1 MVRRPSPRAAADG
14 ATSVTHAVEP
24 GGSPHREVSMNRLA
38 VMLATLALLGAA
50 LSQELVVYNAGS
62 SELIEDTIAA
72 FNRDHPGIS
81 VTVVSAGVG
90 QHTTRIEAEAGN
102 PRGDVFFGASVESFE
117 AIIGMFEPYQ
127 AAHHDEYDPVFVH
140 PEFRYYGYSQPLQ
153 AFVVNTTLL
162 SEDEMPRS
170 WADLADG
177 RFEGKIIMAN
187 PSLSGSAYAQLA
199 QMLQLY
205 DWDLIEDVVRNTTF
219 VSSSQLVFQNVAR
232 GEIEIGI
239 TGEANIA
246 MLIEEGWPVVAIYPE
261 EGTGLRFDAM
271 GIIAGGPNPESARV
285 FMDWATT
292 LANHEIAAQHYR
304 RSVRAD
310 APAPVGLT
318 PTADVPT
325 FPYDPDLAAQTRD
338 ENLRRFDEIFSAR

>member
-1 MVRRPSPRAAADG
+1 MHRLIALLAA
-14 ATSVTHAVEP
+14 
-24 GGSPHREVSMNRLA
+24 
-38 VMLATLALLGAA
+38 LALLGGVSAND
-50 LSQELVVYNAGS
+50 LVIYNAGS
-62 SELIEDTIAA
+62 SELIDDTVAA
-72 FNRDHPGIS
+72 FNRAHPEIE

-90 QHTTRIEAEAGN
+90 QHTTRIEAESAS
-102 PRGDVFFGASVESFE
+102 PRGDIFFGASVESFE
-117 AIIGMFEPYQ
+117 AIIHLFEPYQ
-127 AAHHDEYDPVFVH
+127 AAHHDEYDQVFVH

-153 AFVVNTTLL
+153 AFVVNTNLL
-162 SEDEMPRS
+162 AEEERPRG
-170 WADLADG
+170 WGELADP
-177 RFEGKIIMAN
+177 RFAGKIIMAN

-205 DWDLIEDVVRNTTF
+205 DWDLIEDVVANTTF

-246 MLIEEGWPVVAIYPE
+246 MLIEEGWPVTAIYPE
-261 EGTGLRFDAM
+261 EGTGLRFDSM

-285 FMDWATT
+285 FMDWATS
-292 LANHEIAAQHYR
+292 LDNHEVAATHYR

-310 APAPVGLT
+310 APAPVGLA
-318 PTADVPT
+318 PTDEVPT
-325 FPYDPDLAAQTRD
+325 FPYDPDLAAATRE

>member
-1 MVRRPSPRAAADG
+1 
-14 ATSVTHAVEP
+14 
-24 GGSPHREVSMNRLA
+24 MNRPL
-38 VMLATLALLGAA
+38 TLLITLGLLGAGVA
-50 LSQELVVYNAGS
+50 QELVVYNAGS

-72 FNRDHPGIS
+72 FNLAHPEIT
-81 VTVVSAGVG
+81 VTAVSAGVG

-117 AIIGMFEPYQ
+117 AIIRYFEPYQ
-127 AAHHDEYDPVFVH
+127 ALHHDEYDPVFVH

-162 SEDEMPRS
+162 GPDAMPRS
-170 WADLADG
+170 WADLADP
-177 RFEGKIIMAN
+177 RFEDKIIMAN

-205 DWDLIEDVVRNTTF
+205 DWDLIEQVVANTTF

-246 MLIEEGWPVVAIYPE
+246 MLIEEGWPVTAIYPS

-271 GIIAGGPNPESARV
+271 GIIAGGPNPAAARV
-285 FMDWATT
+285 FMDWATS
-292 LANHEIAAQHYR
+292 LANHEIAAKHYR

-310 APAPVGLT
+310 ASAPLGLA
-318 PTADVPT
+318 PTSEVPT
-325 FPYDPDLAAQTRD
+325 FPYDPDLAAATRE

>member
-1 MVRRPSPRAAADG
+1 MKHLI
-14 ATSVTHAVEP
+14 TL
-24 GGSPHREVSMNRLA
+24 LA
-38 VMLATLALLGAA
+38 VITLGVASLALAQRL
-50 LSQELVVYNAGS
+50 ELVVYNAGS
-62 SELIEDTIAA
+62 SDLIEDTIAA
-72 FNRDHPGIS
+72 FNRAHPNVN
-81 VTVVSAGVG
+81 VTAVSAGVG

-102 PRGDVFFGASVESFE
+102 PRGDIFFGASVESFE
-117 AIIGMFEPYQ
+117 AIIQTFEPYQ

-140 PEFRYYGYSQPLQ
+140 PELRYYGYSQPLQ
-153 AFVVNTTLL
+153 AFVVNTNLL
-162 SEDEMPRS
+162 SEGERPAT
-170 WADLADG
+170 WADLADA
-177 RFEGKIIMAN
+177 RFAGKIIMAN

-205 DWDLIEDVVRNTTF
+205 DWDLIEQVVANTTF

-246 MLIEEGWPVVAIYPE
+246 MLIEEGWPVTAIYPG

-271 GIIAGGPNPESARV
+271 GIIAGGPNPVAARI
-285 FMDWATT
+285 FIDWATSID
-292 LANHEIAAQHYR
+292 NHAIAAQHYR

-310 APAPVGLT
+310 APAPVGLA
-318 PTADVPT
+318 PTAEVPT
-325 FPYDPDLAAQTRD
+325 FPYDPDLAAATRE